1 VKTLACLCAVTTRT
15 LNRRFHKVCGLS
27 PQQFIAIVRI
37 EKACLLLKNTDL
49 SISTISERLGYLD
62 ESTLRKVFIKQQV
75 QTMSHYRQASYK
87 R

>member
-1 VKTLACLCAVTTRT
+1 MLIKQADVYDDKQQIYSLKTIACLCAVTART

-62 ESTLRKVFIKQQV
+62 ESTLRKVI
-75 QTMSHYRQASYK
+75 Y
-87 R
+87 